1 MDIKDFSAENR
12 VIIHGIIDFN
22 FGRNLIEFNMRGQN
36 LSLDSKDYKKEEHE
50 WIFTKIF
57 LKTEL
62 LKNPKLAI
70 KFMMFCSQF
79 YPKYEWM
86 TMYDINNP
94 LETVQKEC
102 EKCLEIFEAEDRNLV
117 DELEFAKAMSFG
129 SCITEFMVRYL
140 DYSLVKVQNQKII
153 YTAQTDCDKKF
164 FDYIMEGFSLQRV
177 GKIKYVKLNDEEKKK
192 YPNGDGYFKILPV
205 YPTHKLDYP
214 IDECIELA
222 SKSNGEEKGPKLTF
236 INFAVLFFI

>member
-1 MDIKDFSAENR
+1 MDFKDFSPENR

-50 WIFTKIF
+50 WIFTKMF

-62 LKNPKLAI
+62 LKKPQLAI

-86 TMYDINNP
+86 TKYDINNP

-129 SCITEFMVRYL
+129 SCVTEFMVRYL

-153 YTAQTDCDKKF
+153 YTAQTDCDKQF
-164 FDYIMEGFSLQRV
+164 FDYIINGFSLQRV
-177 GKIKYVKLNDEEKKK
+177 GKIKYVKLTEEEKKK
-192 YPNGDGYFKILPV
+192 YPNGDGYFQILRV
-205 YPTHKLDYP
+205 YPTRNLDYP
-214 IDECIELA
+214 IDECIEVV
-222 SKSNGEEKGPKLTF
+222 SESNIGENGPKLTF
-236 INFAVLFFI
+236 INL